1 MSGTWGGAW
10 QELCCRGLR
19 ILEVRALDGL
29 PWVVHAFSTRPG
41 GQSVLDGQRVLN
53 LGFTD
58 WDTRARVLANRE
70 RFLAAVGAAHWPLP
84 ALRQAHSDVVQAVA
98 SAPAEARRGD
108 ALVTCTPG
116 LLLGVRTAD
125 CVPILLADTKRYAVA
140 AVHAGWRGTLQRIA
154 LKTVG
159 RLRMSFGTQPADLL
173 AVIGPAIGRCCY
185 EVGPEVAQAFSA
197 QFACAANWFDELRT
211 GMEPDPPQWLSM
223 APPGHQPPPKKVRL
237 DLRAANR
244 WQLLEA
250 GVVERNI
257 FTSELCTAC
266 RTDLLFSYRKEG
278 PSTGRHL
285 AVIGI
290 RGDRQM
296 VRP

>member
-1 MSGTWGGAW
+1 MMSRTQSNGW
-10 QELCCRGLR
+10 QESRRRGLR
-19 ILEVRALDGL
+19 ILEARVFDGL

-70 RFLAAVGAAHWPLP
+70 RFLAAAGTAHWPL
-84 ALRQAHSDVVQAVA
+84 ATLRQVHSDVVHAVA
-98 SAPAEARRGD
+98 DAPPEALCGD
-108 ALVTCTPG
+108 ALVTRTPG

-125 CVPILLADTKRYAVA
+125 CVPILLVDAKRRAVA
-140 AVHAGWRGTLQRIA
+140 AVHAGWRGTLQRIVVKA
-154 LKTVG
+154 AG
-159 RLRMSFGTQPADLL
+159 QMRMSFGTRPADLL
-173 AVIGPAIGRCCY
+173 AAIGPCIGRCCY

-197 QFACAANWFDELRT
+197 QFASAANWFGELRT
-211 GMEPDPPQWLSM
+211 GEEPDPLQWLSM
-223 APPGHQPPPKKVRL
+223 APPGHHPPKKVHL

-250 GVVERNI
+250 GVPEKNI
-257 FTSELCTAC
+257 FTSELCTGC

-278 PSTGRHL
+278 PDTGRHL
-285 AVIGI
+285 AVIGV
-290 RGDRQM
+290 RSEVQM
-296 VRP
+296 LRH